1 MRKIKRL
8 VSENAVWEWILQ
20 VVYRMWA
27 LIACPF
33 FMYLFPEYV
42 VFHNNVPKM
51 MLELRS
57 LGTNTVKMYNMQN
70 GEYMENAS
78 GNI

>member
-1 MRKIKRL
+1 
-8 VSENAVWEWILQ
+8 
-20 VVYRMWA
+20 
-27 LIACPF
+27 
-33 FMYLFPEYV
+33 MYLFPEYV